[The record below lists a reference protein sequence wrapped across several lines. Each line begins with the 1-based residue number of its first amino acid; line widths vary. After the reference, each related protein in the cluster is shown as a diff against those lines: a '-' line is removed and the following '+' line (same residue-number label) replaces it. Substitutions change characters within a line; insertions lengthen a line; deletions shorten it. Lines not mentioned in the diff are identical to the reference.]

1 MSSAYFGIS
10 SSLRWAAP
18 RSSVIEL
25 DAAVGGEEDG
35 AAGGLVDAARL
46 HADEAVL
53 DEVEPADAVPAAELV
68 EAGEEGGG
76 GEGLAVDRDR
86 VAALEAD
93 LDVLGRVGRLLRV
106 DGALVDVRRRL
117 LGGVL
122 EHLALGGGVQEV
134 RVDRERR
141 LAALV
146 PGDRDLVRLG
156 ELEEPG
162 AGGEVPFA
170 PRRDDA
176 DRRVERIGRELE
188 ADLVVALAGGAVG
201 DGVGAGRLG
210 DLDEALGD
218 QRAGDRGAEQVEA
231 LVLGVGAEHREDEV
245 ADELVAQV
253 LDEDVLGAHA
263 EELGLLA
270 RRLELLALAEVGG
283 EGDDLAAVFGLRA
296 TSG

>member
-1 MSSAYFGIS
+1 MS
-10 SSLRWAAP
+10 R
-18 RSSVIEL
+18 
-25 DAAVGGEEDG
+25 
-35 AAGGLVDAARL
+35 AAGESA
-46 HADEAVL
+46 
-53 DEVEPADAVPAAELV
+53 
-68 EAGEEGGG
+68 
-76 GEGLAVDRDR
+76 LAVDRDR

-122 EHLALGGGVQEV
+122 EHLAFGGGVQEV

-146 PGDRDLVRLG
+146 PRDRDLVRLG
-156 ELEEPG
+156 ELEEPS

-245 ADELVAQV
+245 ADELVAQI
-253 LDEDVLGAHA
+253 LDVDVLGLHA
-263 EELGLLA
+263 EELGLAA

-283 EGDDLAAVFGLRA
+283 EGDDLAAVLGLEPLEDDRGVEAAGIGEHDLLRRRHSGLRWCGSRSRLGTFA
-296 TSG
+296 GGGNAVRKDAQRTHNPCTKHMHAS